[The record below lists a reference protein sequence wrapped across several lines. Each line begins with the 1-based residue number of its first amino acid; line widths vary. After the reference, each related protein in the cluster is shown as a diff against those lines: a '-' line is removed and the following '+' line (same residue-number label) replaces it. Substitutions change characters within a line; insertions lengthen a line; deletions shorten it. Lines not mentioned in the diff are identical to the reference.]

1 MKGLKIA
8 LIAILGGLSLALLA
22 GMIQIMNGQWG
33 LFGNG
38 NRGNGW
44 HSNNWRNG
52 WQGNDSWDGYNVW
65 NGMGQPTLQRTTEHD
80 MTDVSQ
86 LLVDCTDSPFDV
98 IFLPGDGEKLV
109 VEEYC
114 TRTMEEGEFAKILTS
129 AQSMEIRQTLSNQN
143 TRKKFFIF
151 STMESNWGYLKLYLP
166 QEAYASLEKLTVD
179 TTSGDISLPEWQGL
193 APAQIKLREARFSAS
208 SGDVELKYV
217 KAGRIEVSSTSGY
230 ITSGHM
236 EAGLIKI
243 TASSGDVTLEKAA
256 GDMTVST
263 NSGDVSVYTAEGALG
278 ISTGSGDVELDAI
291 KGNTEISTTSG
302 YIQAGKIDGNLKAK
316 ASSGD
321 IEVKHVGGNAE
332 AGTNSG
338 YITFGEVL
346 GSLTASSGSGS
357 QDIDSVGGNVQTEST
372 SGDQSIGSA
381 GGSVGM
387 KSSSGE
393 LELYGLQREARFQT
407 TSGGVTAVITEMGG
421 NVTVSSSSGDVRITA
436 PRNGSFYFDAETSS
450 GSIDTS
456 FDDEL
461 EFNKRGNKA
470 SGTIGGDTYR
480 MEIDTTSGSVEIRVH

>member
-22 GMIQIMNGQWG
+22 GMIQIMNGQWS
-33 LFGNG
+33 LSGNG

-44 HSNNWRNG
+44 HSNNWWNG

-114 TRTMEEGEFAKILTS
+114 TRTMEEGEFAKISNS

-166 QEAYASLEKLTVD
+166 QEAYASLKKLTVD

-193 APAQIKLREARFSAS
+193 APAQIKLQEARFSAS

-217 KAGRIEVSSTSGY
+217 KAGHIEVSSTSGY

-243 TASSGDVTLEKAA
+243 TASSGDVTLEKVA
-256 GDMTVST
+256 GDMSVST
-263 NSGDVSVYTAEGALG
+263 N
-278 ISTGSGDVELDAI
+278 SGDVELDAI

-461 EFNKRGNKA
+461 EFNNRGNKA